1 MHRLWRVVGAAVTG
15 WAVFALV
22 TAVEGGLV
30 AVTGRRTLRRRTLAP
45 TAKRVY
51 VAGMTMT
58 QTTRPLSDTERIYV
72 QDAAQT
78 LREHA
83 DCYGDGVDFS
93 AAQRLDD
100 AADAGRIDAE
110 DMDMART
117 WGAVFDGDE

>member
-1 MHRLWRVVGAAVTG
+1 VHRLWRVVGAVVTG
-15 WAVFALV
+15 WAV
-22 TAVEGGLV
+22 GGL
-30 AVTGRRTLRRRTLAP
+30 AAAGRRALHRRALALD
-45 TAKRVY
+45 AKRVY
-51 VAGMTMT
+51 AAGMTMT
-58 QTTRPLSDTERIYV
+58 QTTHPLSDTERIYV
-72 QDAAQT
+72 RDAAQT